1 MSLTTVIYERS
12 LRWPV
17 PIYMRVGYVFD
28 FRYSTDFYDFL
39 HP

>member
-1 MSLTTVIYERS
+1 MVILENDKSLNCSYSVL

-28 FRYSTDFYDFL
+28 SRFSD
-39 HP
+39 